1 MQQWTK
7 KHEPIRLF
15 YYEIVD
21 SFKEAL
27 DREKK
32 LKKTSGRKY
41 LKDLLKIDNQS
52 GSSAETLLERINQE
66 KEKFESR
73 NKKREKR

>member
-1 MQQWTK
+1 M
-7 KHEPIRLF
+7 RLF

-32 LKKTSGRKY
+32 LKKTSGRRC
-41 LKDLLKIDNQS
+41 LKDLLKISRQA
-52 GSSAETLLERINQE
+52 GESAETLLERIKQE

-73 NKKREKR
+73 NKKRKKR